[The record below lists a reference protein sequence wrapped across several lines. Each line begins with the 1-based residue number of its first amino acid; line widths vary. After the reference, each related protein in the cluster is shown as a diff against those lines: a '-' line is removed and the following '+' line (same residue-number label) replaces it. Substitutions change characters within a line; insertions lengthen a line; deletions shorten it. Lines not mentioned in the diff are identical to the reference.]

1 MKRRQIL
8 GLTACAAGL
17 AGCLSGNRDDVDE
30 SALFDEG
37 TAFISGFEA
46 ANGFSGT
53 VRIVPSCREE
63 SVEIKITDGEQ
74 EDPIPYTREE
84 LGESCSFEM
93 YVDSEPAGEFDISGA
108 RGSCQISIDE
118 DGTIDPVPTCVSN

>member
-8 GLTACAAGL
+8 ELTACVTGL
-17 AGCLSGNRDDVDE
+17 AGCLDEDADEMDE
-30 SALFDEG
+30 SEFFDEG
-37 TAFISGFEA
+37 TTFISGFEA
-46 ANGFSGT
+46 AEGFSGT

-63 SVEIKITDGEQ
+63 SVEIDITDGEQ
-74 EDPIPYTREE
+74 EDSIPYTREE

-93 YVDSEPAGEFDISGA
+93 YVDDDLAGEFDISGA

-118 DGTIDPVPTCVSN
+118 DGTIDPIPTCVSN